1 MVHAD
6 SGPRL
11 RCPRCDK
18 TLKHEASLQHHLRV
32 QHGVYQ
38 TGRSGATNIAGEA
51 DQGILHLPSPS
62 TMLNLSIEEQ
72 EEDDYEEPIEVEP
85 HVVLNRP
92 MIHLINPLTIPRKSL
107 FKFVTGLFFRVSD

>member
-85 HVVLNRP
+85 HVVLESADD
-92 MIHLINPLTIPRKSL
+92 PLDKSADNL
-107 FKFVTGLFFRVSD
+107 PSDKPL